1 MQLPVILLAM
11 TILIHNTRM
20 LHGFLTTTR
29 RNVNVHSSSIISH
42 SVGRRHAPRSP
53 CRRLATLSLSSLSS
67 VEAEQLLMD
76 PIRKAYAERETDGI
90 LELAAT
96 KTISIEHVQPADL
109 VQASL
114 QAFEQDSN
122 AKSDARKN
130 KGKVAGVLNAWIGS
144 CRLHENVPFAA
155 DYALQLLEAYDALSE
170 NADESNENGSGNDN
184 AAPQPDMVT
193 FCLVYACVYRHDPQK
208 AASILERAAR
218 SSKKTAGSQRR
229 KAMAAARRKPV
240 AHRLLNYSEENGSD
254 DEATNASSA
263 LLDELQRLIPNLD
276 VLAETDDYVVFQ
288 NPSGV
293 ACYHKHTTTAGK
305 IKGQRRPKR
314 GDASQQ
320 QQQQRQQDIAL
331 EDALLHINLPLST
344 LNAECRGLVHRLD
357 RGTSGCMI
365 WAKSDHMHALLV
377 TEFFLRR
384 VQKTYTT
391 LVVLDPAVTDNEDSS
406 ESNRLADEGRVSLPV
421 DGRPAESTYR
431 VLERYGTEAALVQ
444 VQTMTGRKHQV
455 RVHCAQGLSSPVV
468 RDTLYGDSA
477 TVCPAWSVDDDDDGD
492 EEQPERFLLHAS
504 SLSIPALHLHTTE
517 APLPSWWTPI
527 LDNVQKVCSK

>member
-1 MQLPVILLAM
+1 MAVRHSNWHSLSSSK
-11 TILIHNTRM
+11 
-20 LHGFLTTTR
+20 
-29 RNVNVHSSSIISH
+29 SSSILSH
-42 SVGRRHAPRSP
+42 SGGGSRRHEFPRSP
-53 CRRLATLSLSSLSS
+53 CRLLATLSSSE
-67 VEAEQLLMD
+67 VDAQQLLMD

-96 KTISIEHVQPADL
+96 QPSFSMEQVRPADL

-114 QAFEQDSN
+114 QAFQQDSAGN
-122 AKSDARKN
+122 ARKN

-144 CRLHENVPFAA
+144 CNLQEDASLAA
-155 DYALQLLEAYDALSE
+155 DYALQLLEAYDALTE
-170 NADESNENGSGNDN
+170 NDTTDKNAQQEN

-193 FCLVYACVYRHDPQK
+193 LCLVYACVYRHDPEQ

-218 SSKKTAGSQRR
+218 ASKKSAGSQRR

-240 AHRLLNYSEENGSD
+240 AHRLLANSSEKDND
-254 DEATNASSA
+254 DDNSSVEASSA

-276 VLAETDDYVVFQ
+276 VLAETDDYIMFQ
-288 NPSGV
+288 NPSGT
-293 ACYHKHTTTAGK
+293 ACYHTHTTTAGK
-305 IKGQRRPKR
+305 IKGGQRKKKQR
-314 GDASQQ
+314 GGGGGSANINNKQ
-320 QQQQRQQDIAL
+320 QQDIAL

-391 LVVLDPAVTDNEDSS
+391 LVVTTNDNDSDS
-406 ESNRLADEGRVSLPV
+406 DSHILADEGRVSLPV

-444 VQTMTGRKHQV
+444 VRTMTGRKHQV

-468 RDTLYGDSA
+468 RDTLYGDAA
-477 TVCPAWSVDDDDDGD
+477 TVCPAWSEVDADKDADNGP
-492 EEQPERFLLHAS
+492 QHQERFLLHAS

-527 LDNVQKVCSK
+527 LDNLQGVSSQ